1 MNGGFCWV
9 IMKKKQE
16 EIQRDYLKKYDVVVV
31 PTLESDSLIQE
42 EIVRWLLA
50 KTVVVATDIWAV
62 KEITDKEDL
71 ILVKAW
77 DISSLFGGLSLAVNS
92 IDKSWL
98 SYDGVK
104 EKFSWDNRIKEYLSI
119 CYP

>member
-1 MNGGFCWV
+1 MLDVLFEHLLLLFQV
-9 IMKKKQE
+9 YFYIYLYQLL
-16 EIQRDYLKKYDVVVV
+16 QRLLK
-31 PTLESDSLIQE
+31 LIQE

-77 DISSLFGGLSLAVNS
+77 DISSLFDGLWLAVNS

-98 SYDGVK
+98 SYDEVK
-104 EKFSWDNRIKEYLSI
+104 EKFSWNNRIKEYLSI